1 MNQTIL
7 VAGGTGNLGGRIIK
21 ALVKRG
27 AEVRA
32 IVRNGSEP
40 EKIAKLTELGAKV
53 VTVDMSDVAQLKQ
66 ACQGVS
72 CVVSAL
78 AGLHDVIVDSQIKL
92 LDAAIAAGVPRF
104 IPSDYASDFTKLPA
118 GENRNFDLRKE
129 FHQYLDKSSLA
140 QPPGTGIAA
149 TSILNGAFA
158 DILGY
163 GTPVYNVKNYSVGYW
178 GDKQDWKIDFTTMDD
193 TADYTAAAA
202 LAKPSLGEIDSTT
215 PRILRIASFQI
226 SPNELIAVGAEVK
239 KTEFKLI
246 PMGSMEDFSASNK
259 QERSAHPEGEKELY
273 PSWQGKQY
281 LHSMFSVQNTPLDND
296 RYPDVQWTSAID
308 VISKI

>member
-1 MNQTIL
+1 MKPTIL

-21 ALVKRG
+21 ALIKRG

-32 IVRNGSEP
+32 IVRDGSEP

-53 VTVDMSDVAQLKQ
+53 ITVDMSDVAQLKQ

-92 LDAAIAAGVPRF
+92 LDAAVAAGVPRF
-104 IPSDYASDFTKLPA
+104 IPSDYSSDFTKLPA

-129 FHQYLDKSSLA
+129 FHQYLDKS
-140 QPPGTGIAA
+140 PIAA
-149 TSILNGAFA
+149 TSIMNGAFA

-178 GDKQDWKIDFTTMDD
+178 GDKSDWKIDFTTMDD
-193 TADYTAAAA
+193 TANYTAAAA
-202 LAKPSLGEIDSTT
+202 LAKPSLGEIDSST

-226 SPNELIAVGAEVK
+226 SPNELVAVGTEVK

-273 PSWQGKQY
+273 SSWQGKQY

>member
-1 MNQTIL
+1 MNQPIL
-7 VAGGTGNLGGRIIK
+7 VAGGTGNLGGRIVK
-21 ALVKRG
+21 ALIKRG

-53 VTVDMSDVAQLKQ
+53 MTIDLSNAEDLKQ
-66 ACQGVS
+66 ACQGIS

-78 AGLHDVIVDSQIKL
+78 SGLHDAIVDSQTKL

-104 IPSDYASDFTKLPA
+104 IPSDYSSDFTKLPA

-129 FHQYLDKSSLA
+129 FHQYLDKSS
-140 QPPGTGIAA
+140 IAA

-158 DILGY
+158 DILSY
-163 GTPVYNVKNYSVGYW
+163 GTPLYDVKNYSVGYW
-178 GDKQDWKIDFTTMDD
+178 GDKSDWKIDFTTMDD

-202 LAKPSLGEIDSTT
+202 IDSET
-215 PRILRIASFQI
+215 PKILRIASFQI
-226 SPNELIAVGAEVK
+226 SPNELVAVGTEVK
-239 KTEFKLI
+239 KQEFKLI
-246 PMGSMEDFSASNK
+246 PMGSMSDFSASNK
-259 QERSAHPEGEKELY
+259 RDRAAYPAGEQELF
-273 PSWQGKQY
+273 PSWQAKQY
-281 LHSMFSVQNTPLDND
+281 LYSMFSVQNQPLDNE
-296 RYPDVQWTSAID
+296 RYPDIQWTSAMD

>member
-1 MNQTIL
+1 MKTTIL
-7 VAGGTGNLGGRIIK
+7 VAGGTGNLGGRIIT
-21 ALVKRG
+21 ALIKRG

-32 IVRNGSEP
+32 IVRQGSEQK
-40 EKIAKLTELGAKV
+40 KIVKLTELGAKV
-53 VTVDMSDVAQLKQ
+53 ITVDMSDVGQLKQ

-78 AGLHDVIVDSQIKL
+78 AGLHDVIVDSQTKL
-92 LDAAIAAGVPRF
+92 LDAAIAVGVPRF
-104 IPSDYASDFTKLPA
+104 IPSDYSADFTQLPA

-129 FHQYLDKSSLA
+129 FHQYLDKS
-140 QPPGTGIAA
+140 PIAA
-149 TSILNGAFA
+149 TSIMNGAFA

-163 GTPVYNVKNYSVGYW
+163 GTPVYNVQNCSVGYW
-178 GDKQDWKIDFTTMDD
+178 GDKSDWKIDFTTMDN

-202 LAKPSLGEIDSTT
+202 LDSAT

-226 SPNELIAVGAEVK
+226 SPNELAAVGAEVK

-259 QERSAHPEGEKELY
+259 QERSANPEGERELY

-281 LHSMFSVQNTPLDND
+281 LHSMFSVQNIPLDNE
-296 RYPDVQWTSAID
+296 RYSDIQWTSAID

>member
-1 MNQTIL
+1 LI
-7 VAGGTGNLGGRIIK
+7 ARE
-21 ALVKRG
+21 

-32 IVRNGSEP
+32 IVRNGSES
-40 EKIAKLTELGAKV
+40 EKIEKLTKLDAKV
-53 VTVDMSDVAQLKQ
+53 ITVDMSDVEELKQ
-66 ACQGVS
+66 ACQGAS

-78 AGLHDVIVDSQIKL
+78 SGLHDVIVDSQTKL

-104 IPSDYASDFTKLPA
+104 IPSDFASDFTKLPE

-129 FHQYLDKSSLA
+129 FHQYLDKS
-140 QPPGTGIAA
+140 PIAA

-163 GTPVYNVKNYSVGYW
+163 GTPLYDVKNYSVGYW
-178 GDKQDWKIDFTTMDD
+178 GDKFDWKIDFTTMDN
-193 TADYTAAAA
+193 TADYTAATA
-202 LAKPSLGEIDSTT
+202 LDSST

-226 SPNELIAVGAEVK
+226 SPNELVAVGTEVK
-239 KTEFKLI
+239 KREFKLV

-259 QERSAHPEGEKELY
+259 RERAAHPEGEKEVF
-273 PSWQGKQY
+273 PSWQAKQY
-281 LHSMFSVQNTPLDND
+281 LYSMFSVQNQPLDND
-296 RYPDVQWTSAID
+296 RYPDVRWTSAID

>member
-1 MNQTIL
+1 MKPTIL
-7 VAGGTGNLGGRIIK
+7 VAGGTGNLGGRIVK
-21 ALVKRG
+21 ASIARG

-40 EKIAKLTELGAKV
+40 EKIKKLTELGAKV
-53 VTVDMSDVAQLKQ
+53 IAIDISDAEALKQ
-66 ACQGVS
+66 ACQGAS

-78 AGLHDVIVDSQIKL
+78 SGLHDVIVDSQTKL

-104 IPSDYASDFTKLPA
+104 IPSDFACDFTKLPA

-129 FHQYLDKSSLA
+129 FHQYLDKSS
-140 QPPGTGIAA
+140 IAA
-149 TSILNGAFA
+149 TSILNGAF
-158 DILGY
+158 DYILSY
-163 GTPVYNVKNYSVGYW
+163 GTPLYDVKNYSVGYW
-178 GDKQDWKIDFTTMDD
+178 GDKSDWKIDFTTMDN

-202 LAKPSLGEIDSTT
+202 IDSAT

-226 SPNELIAVGAEVK
+226 SPNELVAVGKEVK
-239 KTEFKLI
+239 NRDFKLV
-246 PMGSMEDFSASNK
+246 PMGSLEDFSVSNK
-259 QERSAHPEGEKELY
+259 SDRAAHPEGEKELF

-281 LHSMFSVQNTPLDND
+281 LHSMFSVQNQPLDNE
-296 RYPDVQWTSAID
+296 RYPDVRWTSAID

>member
-1 MNQTIL
+1 
-7 VAGGTGNLGGRIIK
+7 
-21 ALVKRG
+21 
-27 AEVRA
+27 
-32 IVRNGSEP
+32 
-40 EKIAKLTELGAKV
+40 
-53 VTVDMSDVAQLKQ
+53 
-66 ACQGVS
+66 
-72 CVVSAL
+72 VVSAL

-92 LDAAIAAGVPRF
+92 LEAAISAGVPRF
-104 IPSDYASDFTKLPA
+104 IPSDYSSDFTKLPA

-129 FHQYLDKSSLA
+129 FHQYLDKS
-140 QPPGTGIAA
+140 PIAA

-178 GDKQDWKIDFTTMDD
+178 GDKSDWKIDFTTMDD

-202 LAKPSLGEIDSTT
+202 LAKPSLGEIDPST

-226 SPNELIAVGAEVK
+226 SPNELVAVGEEVK

-273 PSWQGKQY
+273 SSWQGKQY
-281 LHSMFSVQNTPLDND
+281 LHSMFSVQNTPLDNN
-296 RYPDVQWTSAID
+296 RYPDVLWTSAID
-308 VISKI
+308 VLSKIG

>member
-1 MNQTIL
+1 MKQIIL
-7 VAGGTGNLGGRIIK
+7 VAGGTGNLGGRIVK
-21 ALVKRG
+21 ALIARG

-32 IVRNGSEP
+32 VVRNGSEP
-40 EKIAKLTELGAKV
+40 EKIEKLTELGAEV
-53 VTVDMSDVAQLKQ
+53 ITVDLSDVDELKQ
-66 ACQGVS
+66 ACQGAS

-78 AGLHDVIVDSQIKL
+78 SGLHDVIVESQIKL
-92 LDAAIAAGVPRF
+92 PDAAIAAGVQRF
-104 IPSDYASDFTKLPA
+104 IPSDFSSDFTKLPT

-129 FHQYLDKSSLA
+129 FRQYLDKS
-140 QPPGTGIAA
+140 PIAA

-158 DILGY
+158 DILSY
-163 GTPVYNVKNYSVGYW
+163 GTPLYNVKNYSVGYW
-178 GDKQDWKIDFTTMDD
+178 GDKSDWKIDFTTMDN

-202 LAKPSLGEIDSTT
+202 LDSTT
-215 PRILRIASFQI
+215 PKILRIASFQI
-226 SPNELIAVGAEVK
+226 SPNELVAVGAEVK
-239 KTEFKLI
+239 KKEFNFV
-246 PMGSMEDFSASNK
+246 PMGSLEDFSTSNK
-259 QERSAHPEGEKELY
+259 KERAANPEGEKELY

>member
-21 ALVKRG
+21 ALIKRG
-27 AEVRA
+27 VEVRA

-40 EKIAKLTELGAKV
+40 EKVAKLTELGAKV
-53 VTVDMSDVAQLKQ
+53 ITVDLSNVEQLKQ
-66 ACQGVS
+66 ACQGIS

-92 LDAAIAAGVPRF
+92 LDAAISAGVPRF
-104 IPSDYASDFTKLPA
+104 IPSDYSSDFTKLPA

-129 FHQYLDKSSLA
+129 FHQYLDKS
-140 QPPGTGIAA
+140 PIAA

-158 DILGY
+158 DILSY

-178 GDKQDWKIDFTTMDD
+178 GDKSDWKIDFTTMDD

-202 LAKPSLGEIDSTT
+202 IDPST
-215 PRILRIASFQI
+215 PKILRIASFQI
-226 SPNELIAVGAEVK
+226 SPNELVAVGTEVK
-239 KTEFKLI
+239 KIEFKLI

-296 RYPDVQWTSAID
+296 LYPDVQWTSAIE
-308 VISKI
+308 VLSKI

>member
-1 MNQTIL
+1 MNQPIL
-7 VAGGTGNLGGRIIK
+7 VAGGTGNLGERIIK
-21 ALVKRG
+21 ALIKRG

-32 IVRNGSEP
+32 IVRSGSKP
-40 EKIAKLTELGAKV
+40 EKIAKLAELGAKV
-53 VTVDMSDVAQLKQ
+53 ITVDLSDVERIKQ

-78 AGLHDVIVDSQIKL
+78 AGLHDAIVDSQIKL

-104 IPSDYASDFTKLPA
+104 IPSDYSADFTKLSA
-118 GENRNFDLRKE
+118 GDNRNFDLRKE
-129 FHQYLDKSSLA
+129 FHQYLDKS
-140 QPPGTGIAA
+140 PIAA

-163 GTPVYNVKNYSVGYW
+163 NTPLYDVKNYSVGYW
-178 GDKQDWKIDFTTMDD
+178 GDKSDWKIDFTTMDN

-202 LAKPSLGEIDSTT
+202 IDPST

-226 SPNELIAVGAEVK
+226 SPNELVAVGAEVK

-246 PMGSMEDFSASNK
+246 PMGSMADFSASNK
-259 QERSAHPEGEKELY
+259 QERSANPEGEKELY
-273 PSWQGKQY
+273 PSWQAKQY
-281 LHSMFSVQNTPLDND
+281 LHSMLSVQNIPLDND
-296 RYPDVQWTSAID
+296 RYHDVQWTSAFD

>member
-1 MNQTIL
+1 MKPTIL
-7 VAGGTGNLGGRIIK
+7 VAGGTGNLGERIIK
-21 ALVKRG
+21 ALIARG
-27 AEVRA
+27 AEVRV
-32 IVRNGSEP
+32 IIRDGSKP
-40 EKIAKLTELGAKV
+40 EKIKQLTELGAKV
-53 VTVDMSDVAQLKQ
+53 ITVDMSNVEELKQ
-66 ACQGVS
+66 ACQGTS

-78 AGLHDVIVDSQIKL
+78 AGLHDVIVDSQTKL

-104 IPSDYASDFTKLPA
+104 IPSDFASDFTKLPE

-129 FHQYLDKSSLA
+129 FHQYLDKSS
-140 QPPGTGIAA
+140 IAA

-163 GTPVYNVKNYSVGYW
+163 NTPLYDVKNYSVGYW
-178 GDKQDWKIDFTTMDD
+178 GENPDWKIDFTTMDN

-202 LAKPSLGEIDSTT
+202 IDAST

-226 SPNELIAVGAEVK
+226 SPNELVFVGKDVK
-239 KTEFKLI
+239 QTEFKLV
-246 PMGSMEDFSASNK
+246 PMGSLEDFSASNK
-259 QERSAHPEGEKELY
+259 KERAANPEGEKEMY

-281 LHSMFSVQNTPLDND
+281 LHSMFSVQNTPLDDD
-296 RYPDVQWTSAID
+296 RYPDVRWTSAIE